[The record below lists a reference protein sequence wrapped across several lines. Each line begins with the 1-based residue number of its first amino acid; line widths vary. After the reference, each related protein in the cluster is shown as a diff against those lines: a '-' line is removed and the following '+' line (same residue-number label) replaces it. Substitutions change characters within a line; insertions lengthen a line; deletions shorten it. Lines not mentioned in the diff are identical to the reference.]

1 MIATNLKNR
10 VGAIA
15 ATVAISCALCVMLA
29 GCATENSGNV
39 TSDQDE
45 YSAVEKA
52 TITTRTVTFPAALF
66 KDESSEDV
74 QSSLQEKGCTD
85 IIANDDG
92 SYTATMP
99 IDAYNSFVDSWH
111 QNVVDALDGMPNSE
125 DWPTITAIDYD
136 DQFSSVTLTISSS
149 EIGLKEAFAP
159 LQVGVI
165 ACMYQQFAGQPVSCV
180 VSIVDQSGAELGSA
194 TYPDALDEN
203 RSDAVSA
210 N

>member
-85 IIANDDG
+85 TLPTMMVPIPRLCPLMRTTTSSIRG
-92 SYTATMP
+92 IRMWWTLLTECRTAKIGRQSQQSTTMT
-99 IDAYNSFVDSWH
+99 SF
-111 QNVVDALDGMPNSE
+111 
-125 DWPTITAIDYD
+125 PT
-136 DQFSSVTLTISSS
+136 S
-149 EIGLKEAFAP
+149 
-159 LQVGVI
+159 
-165 ACMYQQFAGQPVSCV
+165 
-180 VSIVDQSGAELGSA
+180 
-194 TYPDALDEN
+194 
-203 RSDAVSA
+203 R
-210 N
+210 

>member
-66 KDESSEDV
+66 EDESSEDV

-92 SYTATMP
+92 SYTATMS

-111 QNVVDALDGMPNSE
+111 QNVMDAFDGMPNSE

-136 DQFSSVTLTISSS
+136 DQFFNVTLTISSS
-149 EIGLKEAFAP
+149 EIGLNEAFAP

-165 ACMYQQFAGQPVSCV
+165 ACMYQQFAGQPVNCV

-203 RSDAVSA
+203 QSDAVSA